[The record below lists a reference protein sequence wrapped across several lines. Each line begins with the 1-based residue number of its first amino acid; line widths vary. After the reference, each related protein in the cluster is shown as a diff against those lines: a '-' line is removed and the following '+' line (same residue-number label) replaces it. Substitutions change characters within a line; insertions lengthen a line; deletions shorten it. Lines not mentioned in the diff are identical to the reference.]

1 MNIRKIA
8 AAAGIA
14 VAVAAG
20 TTACSGFDSGY
31 GYTQPYV
38 VGRTMCPNQYGNVTP
53 CVIMS
58 DGDIVS
64 VNQSVFDSILYGMLL
79 QSYSGGYHW
88 VRPPASY
95 NIHVHNVSVTDYH
108 TYSKTHTSVKA
119 VTPSTEASE
128 ESSGDTFNEGGS
140 SYTSSPKY
148 KASVAAAKASS
159 GSSTA
164 KSTYGS
170 STGGKYSYT
179 PTKTTYT
186 PSKVSYSSNKSS
198 YSSYKS
204 TSYSSSKSRY

>member
-1 MNIRKIA
+1 MQFKKIA
-8 AAAGIA
+8 ATAGLA
-14 VAVAAG
+14 VALATSTA
-20 TTACSGFDSGY
+20 ACSGFDDGY

-38 VGRTMCPNQYGNVTP
+38 VGRTMCPNQYGVITP

-64 VNQSVFDSILYGMLL
+64 VNQSVFDSILYGMML

-95 NIHVHNVSVTDYH
+95 NIHVHNVSVTNYH
-108 TYSKTHTSVKA
+108 TYAKTHTNVKA

-148 KASVAAAKASS
+148 KASVAAKASA
-159 GSSTA
+159 A
-164 KSTYGS
+164 KNTYGS

-179 PTKTTYT
+179 PKKTTYT

-198 YSSYKS
+198 YSGYKS